1 MTEFHIVINQGAG
14 PCLHQVHLIGFQ
26 QRGSQE
32 TSKRLQGGGGGGAWS
47 RPETLGW
54 PAEVQTLAVSG
65 AYRLVTLELPN
76 YSVPHFLHLSNG
88 MIIPTGQ

>member
-1 MTEFHIVINQGAG
+1 MSAPSAFNWLPAAG
-14 PCLHQVHLIGFQ
+14 QPRDQ
-26 QRGSQE
+26 Q
-32 TSKRLQGGGGGGAWS
+32 KAAGGGGGGPGS

>member
-1 MTEFHIVINQGAG
+1 MSALSAFNWLPAAG
-14 PCLHQVHLIGFQ
+14 QPRDQ
-26 QRGSQE
+26 QE
-32 TSKRLQGGGGGGAWS
+32 AAGGWGWGAWS

-88 MIIPTGQ
+88 MIIPTGR